1 MLPLEV
7 YLFWVAVIVLI
18 IICCVALFICGAA
31 AIGEKSDIEIKKI
44 FNAQGSMLNVGKG
57 KSNA

>member
-7 YLFWVAVIVLI
+7 YLFWAAVIVVI

-31 AIGEKSDIEIKKI
+31 AIGEKSDVTMEEYFKKEVEIRD
-44 FNAQGSMLNVGKG
+44 